1 MKRSHLNFVVDSVA
15 LAAFIF
21 LVATGVIMEFLLPA
35 GSGHWTTLW
44 GLDRHGWGSIH
55 FWISV
60 AFLAALA
67 VHVYLHWKW
76 IVSVVRKRPREGSGV
91 RVGLG
96 VFGLLAL
103 LAIAVAPLVSP
114 VEHTDGTRSSVAPR
128 WGLSEESEAILGS
141 MTLGDVVESTG
152 LTVDYLARELGL
164 PARTTSEDR
173 LGVLARENGFSVADV
188 REAVERG
195 LTAVVRR
202 TEGTEPLATREQVPE
217 RPASVGTEPVAS
229 AEVPAPVEEAEEHA
243 GENVDRPAGGAD
255 VRGTMTLNEIVE
267 LGVPREALLRELNL
281 PAYIPMSESLGRL
294 GRAHGFTMT
303 QVRDLVEF
311 YR

>member
-15 LAAFIF
+15 FGAFIF

-55 FWISV
+55 FWMSV

-76 IVSVVRKRPREGSGV
+76 IVAVMKGRPREGSGV

-114 VEHTDGTRSSVAPR
+114 VERTGAARSSVAPR
-128 WGLSEESEAILGS
+128 WDLSEESEAILGS

-152 LTVDYLARELGL
+152 LTIDYLAAELGL
-164 PARTTSEDR
+164 PASATSEDR

-188 REAVERG
+188 REVVERG
-195 LTAVVRR
+195 LVAVDPIA
-202 TEGTEPLATREQVPE
+202 EETEPLATTELVPE
-217 RPASVGTEPVAS
+217 RPAPVETDAVTA
-229 AEVPAPVEEAEEHA
+229 AEVPAPVVEAGEHA
-243 GENVDRPAGGAD
+243 GENADQPAGLAD
-255 VRGTMTLNEIVE
+255 VRGTMTLGDIVD
-267 LGVPREALLRELNL
+267 LGVPREALLRELGL
-281 PAYIPMSESLGRL
+281 PSNIPMNERLGRL
-294 GRAHGFTMT
+294 GRAYGFTMT
-303 QVRDLVEF
+303 QVRDLVES